1 MTLLELFSLMRK
13 HLRLL
18 ILLPVAF
25 AAVAGVVCVF
35 LPDEYTATTSMYVLA
50 TDESMNA
57 ESSSSS
63 SSTYTDLSASQMI
76 ANDVA
81 TIAESDSVAEDVALG
96 LGLESLDGYAV
107 EVESSEDTR
116 IISLDVTGADPDKAA
131 DIANAYVSNV
141 SSTAQSVM
149 NIDSV
154 NVIDQAL
161 VPDSPSGPN
170 RPLYVVVALLVGFL
184 IAVCIVVI
192 ADMVNVKV
200 RDDDDVTDLLG
211 VPVVGHFPKVD

>member
-1 MTLLELFSLMRK
+1 MTLLELFALMRK

-25 AAVAGVVCVF
+25 AAVAGVACVF

-50 TDESMNA
+50 TDESMNE

-116 IISLDVTGADPDKAA
+116 IITLDVTGTDPDEAA

-149 NIDSV
+149 SIDSV

-161 VPDSPSGPN
+161 APDSPSGPN

-211 VPVVGHFPKVD
+211 VPVVGHFPEVG